1 MTRRSTA
8 WLTRPVGTVLIL
20 LATVLVSGLAF
31 AFSPEQPAADPTDG
45 MPAGAQSTRVTEL
58 AGRFPSGRAQTA
70 IVVVERP
77 GGPLTE
83 ADRAAIAG
91 LGARLTGVT
100 GVPAAP
106 PVVAD
111 DGRAALLVA
120 PLAAGLD
127 DEARN
132 ARVDNLRAALRAAGL
147 PAGLTAQVTGGAA
160 FGRDIS
166 AAFDGADVTLLLA
179 TAAVVA
185 VLLLLTYRS
194 PVLWIVPLTVI
205 GLADQVV
212 AKLLPWIAR
221 LVGERTDAS
230 VAGIVSVLV
239 FGAGTDYALLL
250 ISRYR
255 EELRRT
261 ESRREAMTSAWRAA
275 APAIA
280 ASAGTVVLALLT
292 LLAAVLT
299 SNRTLG
305 VAGAVG
311 VLVALAFGLLVLP
324 AALVG
329 LPRAVFWPPI
339 PRVGSPDPTATGQW
353 SRVARGVGRRPGVVL
368 ALAIAVLA
376 VLSGGLLKTDI
387 GLAPTEQFRTE
398 VESVTAQEALER
410 HFPAGAAQ
418 PVTVI
423 GNAAAEDAVAT
434 AVRQVEGVVAVA
446 PPEPSDDGTLSR
458 FTVQLTGDAGTP
470 AADRAVDR
478 LRAALAGVPA
488 ADALV
493 GGAPAADL
501 DERDANLRDDRVVV
515 PLILAVVLIV
525 LIALLRSLVAPLL
538 LLATVVVSFAA
549 SLGAATVV
557 LRTALDQPGLDAGV
571 PLLSFLFLVA
581 LGVDYNIFLVTRA
594 RDEAVARGGTR
605 AGMLRA
611 LAATGGVITS
621 AGILLAAVFTV
632 LGVLPVIVLTQLGV
646 IVGIG
651 VVVDTLLVRTIV
663 VPALALLLG
672 DRFWWPARP
681 GGRDAGPGPGAGSEG
696 LLDPDDDR
704 GGVVGAARGEG
715 VGQ

>member
-1 MTRRSTA
+1 MARRSTA
-8 WLTRPVGTVLIL
+8 WITSRTGAVLVL
-20 LATVLVSGLAF
+20 LATALLSGLAF

-58 AGRFPSGRAQTA
+58 ADRFPSGRAQTA
-70 IVVVERP
+70 IVVLERSD
-77 GGPLTE
+77 GPLTA
-83 ADRAAIAG
+83 ADRSAIEA

-100 GVPAAP
+100 GVPAPAP
-106 PVVAD
+106 PAVAG
-111 DGRAALLVA
+111 DGRAALLVT
-120 PLAAGLD
+120 PLADGLD
-127 DEARN
+127 DEGRN
-132 ARVDNLRAALRAAGL
+132 AQVDALRAALRDAGL

-166 AAFDGADVTLLLA
+166 AAFEGADVTLLIA

-185 VLLLLTYRS
+185 VLLLVTYRS
-194 PVLWIVPLTVI
+194 LVLWIVPLAVI
-205 GLADQVV
+205 GLGDQVV

-275 APAIA
+275 APAIT

-305 VAGAVG
+305 VAAAVG

-329 LPRAVFWPPI
+329 LPRGVFWPRI
-339 PRVGSPDPTATGQW
+339 PRVGSPDPTESGWWA
-353 SRVARGVGRRPGVVL
+353 RVARGVGRRPGAVL
-368 ALAIAVLA
+368 ALAVVLLG
-376 VLSGGLLKTDI
+376 VLSAGLLRTDI
-387 GLAPTEQFRTE
+387 GLSQTEQFRTE
-398 VESVTAQEALER
+398 VESVTAQETLAR
-410 HFPAGAAQ
+410 HFPPGSSQ

-423 GNAAAEDAVAT
+423 SNAAAADRVAET
-434 AVRQVEGVVAVA
+434 VRQTPGVSSVA
-446 PPEPSDDGTLSR
+446 PPEPSDDRAFSR
-458 FTVQLTGDAGTP
+458 FTVQLTGGSGTTE
-470 AADRAVDR
+470 ADRAVTA
-478 LRAALAGVPA
+478 LREALAAVPG

-515 PLILAVVLIV
+515 PLVLGVVLIV
-525 LIALLRSLVAPLL
+525 LIILLRSLLAPLL
-538 LLATVVVSFAA
+538 LLGTVVISYAA

-557 LRTALDQPGLDAGV
+557 LETVFGLPGLDAGV

-594 RDEAVARGGTR
+594 RDEAVERHDTR

-621 AGILLAAVFTV
+621 AGILLAAVFAV

-651 VVVDTLLVRTIV
+651 VLIDTLLVRTVV
-663 VPALALLLG
+663 VPALGLLLG
-672 DRFWWPARP
+672 ERFWWPARP
-681 GGRDAGPGPGAGSEG
+681 
-696 LLDPDDDR
+696 
-704 GGVVGAARGEG
+704 AARPVAAAGEDRDSTAELAG
-715 VGQ
+715 R